1 MPKSIHLGHGVK
13 IERFRPYFWLWD
25 YMQSYRFVFLRTIVL
40 LPYLAAILNLCIKHI
55 NAFMLERVLVRAILA
70 DFLVRRY
77 YVKTSVVFFQINY
90 SLLFLVAMLNFCMKY
105 KSIFILGHFAF
116 AACHVLSESSTLVL
130 VLFSIWIHLVS
141 GHCGLVLTLWICTLY
156 YTGPWWA

>member
-1 MPKSIHLGHGVK
+1 
-13 IERFRPYFWLWD
+13 
-25 YMQSYRFVFLRTIVL
+25 MQSYRFVFPRTIVL

-55 NAFMLERVLVRAILA
+55 NAFISERVLVRAILA
-70 DFLVRRY
+70 DFLVRR

-116 AACHVLSESSTLVL
+116 ATCHVLSESSTLVL
-130 VLFSIWIHLVS
+130 VLFSI
-141 GHCGLVLTLWICTLY
+141 
-156 YTGPWWA
+156 